1 MLSIKIIAVGKL
13 KEAYFQGAQ
22 AEYSKRLKP
31 YLKLEIKEV
40 PDLPCPDNYSPAQE
54 EQVRQREGEAITRQ
68 LGTGEYLIV
77 LDRKGQQMSS
87 IKFAELIKEK
97 EANGI
102 PITLVI
108 GGSLGLADEL
118 LKKADLKLSF
128 SEFTFPHQLFRVIL
142 LEQIYRAC
150 KINRGEKYHK

>member
-1 MLSIKIIAVGKL
+1 
-13 KEAYFQGAQ
+13 
-22 AEYSKRLKP
+22 
-31 YLKLEIKEV
+31 
-40 PDLPCPDNYSPAQE
+40 
-54 EQVRQREGEAITRQ
+54 
-68 LGTGEYLIV
+68 
-77 LDRKGQQMSS
+77 MSS
-87 IKFAELIKEK
+87 VKFAELIKEK
-97 EANGI
+97 EANGV

-108 GGSLGLADEL
+108 GGSLGLTDEL

>member
-1 MLSIKIIAVGKL
+1 MLQIKIIAVGKL

-22 AEYSKRLKP
+22 AEYMKRLKP
-31 YLKLEIKEV
+31 YLKLEIKEA
-40 PDLPCPDNYSPAQE
+40 PDLPCPDNCSPARG
-54 EQVRQREGEAITRQ
+54 EQVLQREGESIARR
-68 LGTGEYLIV
+68 LRAGEYLIA
-77 LDRKGQQMSS
+77 LDRKGQQLSS
-87 IKFAELIKEK
+87 VKFAELLKDK
-97 EANGI
+97 EANGMPVTFI
-102 PITLVI
+102 I
-108 GGSLGLADEL
+108 GGSLGLADGL

>member
-1 MLSIKIIAVGKL
+1 MLQIKIITVGKL
-13 KEAYFQGAQ
+13 KEAYFQAAQ
-22 AEYSKRLKP
+22 TEYLKRLKP

-54 EQVRQREGEAITRQ
+54 KQVLEREGEEISRQ
-68 LGTGEYLIV
+68 LSAGEYLIA
-77 LDRKGQQMSS
+77 LDRKGRQLSS
-87 IKFAELIKEK
+87 VKFAELIKDK
-97 EANGI
+97 EANGA

-108 GGSLGLADEL
+108 GGSLGLDEEL
-118 LKKADLKLSF
+118 LKQADLKLSF
-128 SEFTFPHQLFRVIL
+128 SEFTFPHQLFRVVL

>member
-1 MLSIKIIAVGKL
+1 L
-13 KEAYFQGAQ
+13 
-22 AEYSKRLKP
+22 KRLKP
-31 YLKLEIKEV
+31 YMKLEIKEV

-54 EQVRQREGEAITRQ
+54 KQVLEREAEGISRQ
-68 LGTGEYLIV
+68 LAVGEYLIAF
-77 LDRKGQQMSS
+77 DRMGRQLGS

-97 EANGI
+97 EANGV
-102 PITLVI
+102 PVTLII